1 MGCIYRTAFKNLSFL
16 RKHYLSRII
25 HSFKDLSYV
34 LSFVL
39 CFVIGLYILVL
50 KILLVLVLLVPLN
63 CKQIFLVLCIVL
75 CTVFSLHRSAV
86 VMITKSF
93 CHCVIFS
100 AWLLAVTIIGKA
112 NEPSTVYLTFLSFTP
127 FCCYDIAFCYT
138 LSLLYK

>member
-1 MGCIYRTAFKNLSFL
+1 MGYIYKTAFKNLSFL

-34 LSFVL
+34 LSFFL

-63 CKQIFLVLCIVL
+63 CKQIFLVLCTVL
-75 CTVFSLHRSAV
+75 CTVLNLHRSAD

-93 CHCVIFS
+93 CHCRNIFS
-100 AWLLAVTIIGKA
+100 LAACSNNYWK
-112 NEPSTVYLTFLSFTP
+112 SQWTVHCISDVSF
-127 FCCYDIAFCYT
+127 IYT
-138 LSLLYK
+138 LLLLWYCVLLHFKSTL